1 MTATPDVLRARR
13 YLLGEASEQESET
26 IEQEY
31 LGHEEGVDRIAAVED
46 DLIEEYLAG
55 ELGPADR
62 ARFERV
68 YMEAPH
74 RRVRVET
81 IRRLMARASRE
92 SAAAPVKAQGLSWRR
107 VRVPGPWLAL
117 AASVLV
123 VASIALW
130 MFRPSGSRQPEI
142 AGRIAPPATAPSGA
156 ATSPAPRALSTFAL
170 TLSPVAV
177 RSAGESPRVVVP
189 PGTDVVAIQFES
201 EADGRSLVA
210 RRATIATVGGD
221 VQWQGPATTGSGGPA
236 GTVARVD
243 VPAAELLPDDYIV
256 TLYGADRAGV
266 EREWSQYLLSVRSR

>member
-1 MTATPDVLRARR
+1 MTSTQDALRARR
-13 YLLGEASEQESET
+13 YLLGEASEQESEA

-31 LGHEEGVDRIAAVED
+31 LGREEAVDRIAAAED

-55 ELGPADR
+55 ALGLAER
-62 ARFERV
+62 ERFERV
-68 YMEAPH
+68 YMAAPH

-81 IRRLMARASRE
+81 IRRLMEHARE
-92 SAAAPVKAQGLSWRR
+92 SAAAPVTARVLSWRR
-107 VRVPGPWLAL
+107 VRSHGPWLAL
-117 AASVLV
+117 AASALV

-142 AGRIAPPATAPSGA
+142 AERLPPPATAPSGA
-156 ATSPAPRALSTFAL
+156 ATSPAPRAPSTFAL

>member
-1 MTATPDVLRARR
+1 MTATPDVLRTRR

-31 LGHEEGVDRIAAVED
+31 LGHEEAVDRIAAVED

-55 ELGPADR
+55 ELGPAER

-92 SAAAPVKAQGLSWRR
+92 GAAAPVKAQGPSWRP

-123 VASIALW
+123 VPSIALW
-130 MFRPSGSRQPEI
+130 MFRPFRI
-142 AGRIAPPATAPSGA
+142 AAAQKSPGRIGPPAM
-156 ATSPAPRALSTFAL
+156 
-170 TLSPVAV
+170 
-177 RSAGESPRVVVP
+177 VP
-189 PGTDVVAIQFES
+189 F
-201 EADGRSLVA
+201 R
-210 RRATIATVGGD
+210 
-221 VQWQGPATTGSGGPA
+221 GPN
-236 GTVARVD
+236 
-243 VPAAELLPDDYIV
+243 
-256 TLYGADRAGV
+256 
-266 EREWSQYLLSVRSR
+266 